1 MTKEDQPKDA
11 LWGAFVKNVKPLKKS
26 NNKVIQEAPSRDSN
40 GNITIHKKA
49 SPILLQERIWQGETA
64 ERWAH
69 QQVQQLTL
77 KEIKKKN
84 IEGRID
90 LHGYTLAGAES
101 ALTRFFNWAQTSN
114 LHFVLVITGKGGVLN
129 EATQQWLNQHP
140 EYVVSFNK
148 AQPKDGGAGA
158 FYVHVRRMRK

>member
-1 MTKEDQPKDA
+1 MTNDDKSKDA
-11 LWGAFVKNVKPLKKS
+11 VWEAFVKNVKPLKAKNDKIIPEEPS
-26 NNKVIQEAPSRDSN
+26 QGLSGEIILNKKVP
-40 GNITIHKKA
+40 
-49 SPILLQERIWQGETA
+49 PIILQERIWQGETA

-69 QQVQQLTL
+69 QHVQQLTL

-90 LHGYTLAGAES
+90 LHGYTRSEAES
-101 ALTRFFNWAQTSN
+101 ALIRFFNWAQTSN

-148 AQPKDGGAGA
+148 AQPKDGGGGA